1 VAIVPAGG
9 GPHITG
15 ENGITRIVF
24 PGAPTY
30 PDSTPRHRHA
40 FGVVYANEIA
50 LATMTATPRETFKPG
65 AIIVREK
72 LSQPDSTTPQLL
84 AVMIKREPGF
94 NPAAADW
101 DFLILNGAGTRIRK
115 REKKGACFDCHQ
127 SQKDL
132 VYGGYENK

>member
-1 VAIVPAGG
+1 M
-9 GPHITG
+9 G
-15 ENGITRIVF
+15 ENGITRIIF

-30 PDSTPRHRHA
+30 PDDTPRLRHA

-50 LATMTATPRETFKPG
+50 LADLTATPRETFKPG

-72 LSQPDSTTPQLL
+72 LSRTDSTKPQLL

-115 REKKGACFDCHQ
+115 RERPPLTAFQTQPDRSWPPFGRRNGNRNC
-127 SQKDL
+127 SRPR
-132 VYGGYENK
+132 